1 MCLSPS
7 RQRFWDK
14 FEVYDKRFP
23 ACRRPRDEPRARWP
37 GGSPSARPLALV
49 RGRPGTRL
57 ELDVSFQGGRK
68 HLPIV
73 LLTRAA

>member
-1 MCLSPS
+1 
-7 RQRFWDK
+7 
-14 FEVYDKRFP
+14 
-23 ACRRPRDEPRARWP
+23 
-37 GGSPSARPLALV
+37 LALV